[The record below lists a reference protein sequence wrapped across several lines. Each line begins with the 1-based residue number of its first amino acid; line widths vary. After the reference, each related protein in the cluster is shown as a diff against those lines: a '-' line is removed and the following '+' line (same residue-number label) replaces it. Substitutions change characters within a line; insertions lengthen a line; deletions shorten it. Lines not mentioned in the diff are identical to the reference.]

1 MQAFAWNCRNQSLR
15 CEGRS
20 TSGQNRE
27 ARVPMRSTGADSS
40 VVAVRWGN
48 AHGAKGGGHPRQNR
62 QANGKTGGAA
72 GPDGRRQPSVGG
84 TSRIC
89 REAYVRFCERL
100 GVKFP
105 GPTRQVGTR
114 CVIVGDIIRQQ
125 VAKAPF
131 AQHDDMVQAFA
142 SNRSD
147 QTFDMTRESGPHRV
161 PRSFGQRGLW

>member
-147 QTFDMTRESGPHRV
+147 QTFDMNQPATVSEA
-161 PRSFGQRGLW
+161 